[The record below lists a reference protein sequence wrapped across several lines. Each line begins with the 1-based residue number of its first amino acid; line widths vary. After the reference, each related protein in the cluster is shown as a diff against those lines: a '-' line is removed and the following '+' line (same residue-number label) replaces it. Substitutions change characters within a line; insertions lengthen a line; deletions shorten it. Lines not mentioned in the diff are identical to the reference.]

1 MKNIFKSFLFVAM
14 TVGLGLSSCT
24 GLLDITPVNGMKPET
39 ISDYESILLG
49 GYPRRDYFLR
59 TELMTDNAMV
69 NLNTTYKLGAAEEP
83 WFVFSSSHMLGEPID
98 PYWGQLYQTIFY
110 ANTVLDKFAG
120 ITPDAS
126 EKKKYDQVKGE
137 AYALRAYAYFYL
149 INMYADV
156 YAPENLDLPGVPMPL
171 DAEDVNE
178 FSKDNVRQPIEK
190 VWAQIE
196 SDLKQA
202 ETLLQGKPG
211 NDRFRFNITTV
222 QLLNARVAL
231 FMGKYDKAIDY
242 ASEVMASV
250 RLSDM
255 NTMQTHIDK
264 AAELKYAFSGNF
276 GFIDTDYNN
285 EILFFTAG
293 RANQNFFYYYQA
305 AAKPTEE
312 LLQLT
317 KRNGDLVDYR
327 QYIFDSFEDFS
338 IQGAALVGK
347 TVYNMFATQDR
358 NWFFIGLKASEAYVI
373 RAEAYARKLEYG
385 KALADINKLLV
396 TRYKKGSFV
405 GLQESDYTD
414 KNDILK
420 RVLDERRLETA
431 FDAGLRFF
439 DLRRLGKPEIKHI
452 YKNSQEFVLKKND
465 PRYVLQIP
473 ESEQNNSPN
482 MPINPR

>member
-1 MKNIFKSFLFVAM
+1 MKNIFKSFLFAAL
-14 TVGLGLSSCT
+14 TVSLGLSSCK
-24 GLLDITPVNGMKPET
+24 GMLDITPVNSMKPET

-49 GYPRRDYFLR
+49 GYPRVDYFLR

-69 NLNTTYKLGAAEEP
+69 NLNTTLKLSTAEEP

-98 PYWGQLYQTIFY
+98 PYWGQLYKTIFY

-120 ITPDAS
+120 MTPDAS
-126 EKKKYDQVKGE
+126 EKKKYEQVKGE

-149 INMYADV
+149 VNMYADV
-156 YAPENLDLPGVPMPL
+156 YSPENLELPGVPMPL

-178 FSKDNVRQPIEK
+178 FSKDNTREPIGK
-190 VWAQIE
+190 VWAQIV

-211 NDRFRFNITTV
+211 NDRFRFNATTV
-222 QLLNARVAL
+222 QLLSARVAL
-231 FMGKYDKAIDY
+231 FMGKYDEAIAY
-242 ASEVMASV
+242 ASEVMASA
-250 RLSDM
+250 RLSNM
-255 NTMQTHIDK
+255 SSMQARIDEKGDK
-264 AAELKYAFSGNF
+264 AAFSGNF
-276 GFIDTDYNN
+276 GFIDTDYNS
-285 EILFFTAG
+285 EVLFFTGG
-293 RANQNFFYYYQA
+293 RANNNLFYYYQA

-312 LLQLT
+312 LLELT

-358 NWFFIGLKASEAYVI
+358 YWFYIGLKASEAHVI
-373 RAEAYARKLEYG
+373 RAEAYARKQEYV
-385 KALADINKLLV
+385 KALDDINKLLV

-405 GLQESDYTD
+405 ALQESDYIN
-414 KNDILK
+414 KEDILK

-431 FDAGLRFF
+431 FDGGLRFF
-439 DLRRLGKPEIKHI
+439 DLRRLGKPEIKHV

-465 PRYVLQIP
+465 PKYVLQIP
-473 ESEQNNSPN
+473 MSEQNNSPG
-482 MPINPR
+482 MPTNPR

>member
-1 MKNIFKSFLFVAM
+1 MKNIYKSFLFAAV
-14 TVGLGLSSCT
+14 TVSLCLSSCK
-24 GLLDITPVNGMKPET
+24 GMLDITPVNSMKPET

-49 GYPRRDYFLR
+49 GYPRVDYFLR

-69 NLNTTYKLGAAEEP
+69 NLNTTNTLRADEEP

-98 PYWGQLYQTIFY
+98 PYWGQLYKTIFY

-120 ITPDAS
+120 MTPDAS
-126 EKKKYDQVKGE
+126 EKKKYEQVKGE

-156 YAPENLDLPGVPMPL
+156 YAPENLELPGVPMPL

-178 FSKDNVRQPIEK
+178 FSKDNTRESIGK
-190 VWAQIE
+190 VWAQIA

-202 ETLLQGKPG
+202 EVLLQGKPG
-211 NDRFRFNITTV
+211 NDRFRFNSTTV

-231 FMGKYDKAIDY
+231 FMGKYDEAIAY
-242 ASEVMASV
+242 SSEVMASS
-250 RLSDM
+250 RLSNM
-255 NTMQTHIDK
+255 NSMQARIDQQSN
-264 AAELKYAFSGNF
+264 KYAFSGNF
-276 GFIDTDYNN
+276 GVIDTDYNS
-285 EILFFTAG
+285 EILFFTGG
-293 RANQNFFYYYQA
+293 RGNNNLFYYFQA

-312 LLQLT
+312 LLELT

-327 QYIFDSFEDFS
+327 QYIFDSFEDFDV
-338 IQGAALVGK
+338 QGAALVGK

-358 NWFFIGLKASEAYVI
+358 YWFYIGLKASEAYVI
-373 RAEAYARKLEYG
+373 RAEAYARKQEYG
-385 KALADINKLLV
+385 KALNDINKLLV

-405 GLQESDYTD
+405 ELKDSDYSD
-414 KNDILK
+414 KGDVLK

-431 FDAGLRFF
+431 FDGGLRFF
-439 DLRRLGKPEIKHI
+439 DLRRLGKPEIKHV

-473 ESEQNNSPN
+473 MSEQNNSPN

>member
-1 MKNIFKSFLFVAM
+1 MKNIFKSFLYAALGASF
-14 TVGLGLSSCT
+14 GLSSCT
-24 GLLDITPVNGMKPET
+24 GLLDITPVNSMKPET

-49 GYPRRDYFLR
+49 GYPREDYYTR
-59 TELMTDNAMV
+59 TDFMTDNVMV
-69 NLNTTYKLGAAEEP
+69 NLNTTYKLEIVEEP
-83 WFVFSSSHMLGEPID
+83 WYTFASSHMVNTPLD
-98 PYWGQLYQTIFY
+98 PYWGQLYRSIFY
-110 ANTVLDKFAG
+110 ANTVLDKFAE

-126 EKKKYDQVKGE
+126 EKKKYEQVKGE

-156 YAPENLDLPGVPMPL
+156 YAPENLELPGVPMPL
-171 DAEDVNE
+171 DAEDVNQ
-178 FSKDNVRQPIEK
+178 FSKDNVRQPIAK
-190 VWAQIE
+190 VWAQIV

-202 ETLLQGKPG
+202 ETLLQGKPSD
-211 NDRFRFNITTV
+211 DRFRFNTTTV

-231 FMGKYDKAIDY
+231 FMGKYDEAIAY

-255 NTMQTHIDK
+255 NTMQARIDQKGNK
-264 AAELKYAFSGNF
+264 AAFSENF
-276 GFIDTDYNN
+276 GFIDGDYNN

-293 RANQNFFYYYQA
+293 RANNNSFTYFQA

-312 LLQLT
+312 LLELT

-327 QYIFDSFEDFS
+327 QYIFDSFEDFD
-338 IQGAALVGK
+338 IAGAPLVGK
-347 TVYNMFATQDR
+347 TVYNMFATQER
-358 NWFFIGLKASEAYVI
+358 YWFFIGLKASEAYVI
-373 RAEAYARKLEYG
+373 RAEAYARKQEYG

-405 GLQESDYTD
+405 ALQESDYTD
-414 KNDILK
+414 KNDILT